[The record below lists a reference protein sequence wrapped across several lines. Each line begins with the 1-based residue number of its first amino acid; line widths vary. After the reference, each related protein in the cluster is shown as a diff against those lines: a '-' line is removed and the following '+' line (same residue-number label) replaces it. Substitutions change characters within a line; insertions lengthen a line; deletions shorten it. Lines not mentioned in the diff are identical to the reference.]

1 LERKTMPNLRFGAL
15 TLIAAVL
22 TTFSASANADNIFIA
37 KDIAYGVDTLQKL
50 DIYAPQGQKAL
61 KPVLIFIHGGG
72 WQRGDKSSA
81 EKHGTFYAE
90 KGAVFV
96 SINYRLS
103 PKDKHPAQAE
113 DSAAAVKWVYDNIHQ
128 YGGNKHSIHIAGHSA
143 GAHLAA
149 LIATDGR
156 YLAAHD
162 LSPLLFKSVMP
173 NDTASYD
180 FSTPLVIGKRLV
192 QPKID
197 ATFGTTPQQIKAASP
212 FSYVQDNK
220 NLPPFICFV
229 TGKRP
234 DAVAQTHAFTAAI
247 KTAGGQS
254 ETHIIDGLSH
264 REMNQAMS
272 DSASPLAQR
281 VVKALWEQ

>member
-1 LERKTMPNLRFGAL
+1 MQNIRLGAL
-15 TLIAAVL
+15 ALMTILLTALSAV
-22 TTFSASANADNIFIA
+22 AYADNILVE
-37 KDIAYGVDTLQKL
+37 KDIAYGAAPRQKL
-50 DIYAPQGQKAL
+50 DIYAPQGLKAL

-90 KGAVFV
+90 KGAVFI

-149 LIATDGR
+149 LIATDER
-156 YLAAHD
+156 YLAAHS
-162 LSPLLFKSVMP
+162 LSPLLFKSVIP

-197 ATFGTTPQQIKAASP
+197 ATFGTTPQKIKAASP
-212 FSYVQDNK
+212 ISYVQDNK

-247 KTAGGQS
+247 KTASGQS

-272 DSASPLAQR
+272 DPASPLAQR
-281 VVKALWEQ
+281 VLKALWEQ

>member
-1 LERKTMPNLRFGAL
+1 MMQILRLGAL
-15 TLIAAVL
+15 ALIALLCTAIG
-22 TTFSASANADNIFIA
+22 SKAHARDIFTA
-37 KDIAYGVDTLQKL
+37 KDIAYGADTRQKL
-50 DIYAPQGQKAL
+50 DIYAPQGLKAL

-81 EKHGTFYAE
+81 EKHGAFYAE
-90 KGAVFV
+90 KGAVFI

-156 YLAAHD
+156 YLAAHS

-212 FSYVQDNK
+212 ISYIQDNK

-247 KTAGGQS
+247 KTASGQS
-254 ETHIIDGLSH
+254 ETQIIEGLSH
-264 REMNQAMS
+264 REMNLAMS
-272 DSASPLAQR
+272 DPASPLAKR
-281 VVKALWEQ
+281 VLKALWEQ

>member
-1 LERKTMPNLRFGAL
+1 MQNLRLNTLAL
-15 TLIAAVL
+15 VALFITALNSHAY
-22 TTFSASANADNIFIA
+22 ADNILTA
-37 KDIAYGVDTLQKL
+37 KDIAYGKGTLQKL
-50 DIYAPQGQKAL
+50 DIYAPQGLKAL

-72 WQRGDKSSA
+72 WQRGDKSMA
-81 EKHGTFYAE
+81 KEHGAFYAD

-128 YGGNKHSIHIAGHSA
+128 YGGNKHSIHLAGHSA

-149 LIATDGR
+149 LIATDDR

-162 LSPLLFKSVMP
+162 LSPLLLKSVIP

-212 FSYVQDNK
+212 ISYVQGNK
-220 NLPPFICFV
+220 DLPPFICFV
-229 TGKRP
+229 TSKRP
-234 DAVAQTHAFTAAI
+234 DAAAQTHAFTAAI

-272 DSASPLAQR
+272 DPASPLAKR
-281 VVKALWEQ
+281 VVQALWK